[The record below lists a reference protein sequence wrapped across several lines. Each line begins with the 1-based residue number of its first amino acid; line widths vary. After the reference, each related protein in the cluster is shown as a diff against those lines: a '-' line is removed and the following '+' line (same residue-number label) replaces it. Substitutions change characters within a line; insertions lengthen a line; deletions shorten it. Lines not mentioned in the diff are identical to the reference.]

1 MASVSVTLFG
11 ICVGVLGVLGLAAFP
26 AGLWVSRRS
35 MRAKWQDGAE
45 SAVQT
50 GLLEATKVGAENER
64 RRADNA
70 ESELRKTTEQFQF
83 QKTTSQQLENDNRR
97 LQIGLDNFQKQYQN
111 LQKQMRQLENDKRD
125 AETGHET
132 AHKKSQAL
140 TKELK
145 QKQLLLDGRTEELR
159 GAQAFLTTADQYAVA
174 DVIRL
179 VEHLNAEIMQ
189 VAAAMVDELNVE
201 KIKNEVPLGDGNEV
215 VMRVDRILGVATTKL
230 LRKSGDHLLILVQTA
245 FQTSMVSYTKRIVSS
260 WSSDADVIEDTLTK
274 IYAQVRETG
283 KWIRLSLCSKS
294 ANLFLLKSCS
304 LYLLVG
310 SSLQRPPSNA
320 CQTTSPLSFQA

>member
-1 MASVSVTLFG
+1 MVTF
-11 ICVGVLGVLGLAAFP
+11 V
-26 AGLWVSRRS
+26 AGFYISRIT
-35 MRAKWQDGAE
+35 MRAKGQDDAE

-83 QKTTSQQLENDNRR
+83 QKTTSQQLENDNRG

-132 AHKKSQAL
+132 AHMKSQAL

-201 KIKNEVPLGDGNEV
+201 KIKNEVPLGDGSEV

-260 WSSDADVIEDTLTK
+260 WSSDAEDTLTK

-304 LYLLVG
+304 LYLLAG

-320 CQTTSPLSFQA
+320 SQTTSPLSFQA